1 MADYFNLFTLK
12 MKREKSV
19 SYGNDLFAKL
29 NSANLFAKAQ
39 GDFRKQQI
47 EQNQS
52 KTYTCDF
59 IFVIGIKN

>member
-29 NSANLFAKAQ
+29 NSANLFAKA
-39 GDFRKQQI
+39 
-47 EQNQS
+47 
-52 KTYTCDF
+52 
-59 IFVIGIKN
+59 